1 MELFGLERLE
11 TEQFQAKPK
20 QVAVIREQ
28 KSRAKY
34 TEKSGRQE
42 MAVSER
48 DRQRET
54 GIAG

>member
-48 DRQRET
+48 ERERQE
-54 GIAG
+54 